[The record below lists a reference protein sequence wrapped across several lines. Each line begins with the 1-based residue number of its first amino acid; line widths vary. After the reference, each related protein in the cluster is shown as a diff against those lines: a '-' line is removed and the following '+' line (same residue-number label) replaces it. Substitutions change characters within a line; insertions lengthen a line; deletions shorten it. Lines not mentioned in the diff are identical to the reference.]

1 MSYLLT
7 PPLVKMIYSICQKN
21 EFAKSESSVEED
33 VYFIESIRA
42 EAQNPMSKNF
52 DQVDS
57 TIEFQK
63 DFEEFLNSLD

>member
-1 MSYLLT
+1 MSSLLRPT
-7 PPLVKMIYSICQKN
+7 LVKMIYPICQKN

-42 EAQNPMSKNF
+42 EAQNPMIKNF

-57 TIEFQK
+57 PVEFQQ
-63 DFEEFLNSLD
+63 DLEEFLNSLD